1 MNHKQITLQEMI
13 KDVEEQRNEQSKKF
27 ALSIIRY
34 TENPT
39 DGNKARL
46 IEDIKLLHKLIRVNN
61 NK

>member
-1 MNHKQITLQEMI
+1 MI